1 MSEKSFR
8 VEVGVQAPREVVWR
22 ALTEPDEIRRW
33 FGWDY
38 DGLDEEIRF
47 IFIDHATYEPPDR
60 IVLDDGTTAMH
71 TFELESDGPR
81 TLVRVARAGSD
92 AGGDDFDM
100 IEEGWR
106 TFLEQLRHQLERH
119 PGEERRTIRLD
130 GEADPGE
137 VIRAVEA
144 ALGGEGESWRAG
156 RYQWLLAT
164 PRLGDG
170 LVSVSANEPLDT
182 AGRTGVGVTVVTYG
196 LDDDA
201 FDATRREWEERWS
214 ALAGG
219 SQG

>member
-8 VEVGVQAPREVVWR
+8 VEVGVHAPRELVWR

-47 IFIDHATYEPPDR
+47 IFIDHARDEPPDR
-60 IVLDDGTTAMH
+60 IVLDDGTTAVH

-92 AGGDDFDM
+92 AGADDFDM

-119 PGEERRTIRLD
+119 AGEERRTIRLD

-144 ALGGEGESWRAG
+144 ALGGEGECWRAG

-164 PRLGDG
+164 PRHGDG

-196 LDDDA
+196 LDDEA

-219 SQG
+219 SAT